1 MKSNKQNLAS
11 ALREAGRLFQQTKPV
26 DLGPIQAMI
35 APWCERRPM
44 DGVRVR
50 ELLAAVETDTARGDL
65 ESGVRQ
71 FRAAI
76 QFVSDCDKAAKA
88 ARKSENA
95 KGK

>member
-1 MKSNKQNLAS
+1 MKNNKQSLAT

-35 APWCERRPM
+35 GPWCERLPT

-50 ELLAAVETDTARGDL
+50 ELLAAAEADAARGDR

-76 QFVSDCDKAAKA
+76 QFVCACDKAAME
-88 ARKSENA
+88 ARKSEKA
-95 KGK
+95 KEE